1 MTPTQAYASYAE
13 GCAFADVGNCIYGAG
28 CGPQRVLLTA
38 GGATVRKHTNTSA
51 PLWNVS
57 TVASTADAAAV
68 KAEAVD
74 AWYLAQP
81 ESPAPTLT
89 CGNHS
94 STVTITSVITTSN
107 TALPALYEIQWAVAP
122 TADAPSPPRVAW
134 RGSQTSALPSVTVTD
149 LAPSSSYIL
158 RARFT
163 MASEVV
169 GWTPWSRSVLCG
181 TATASR
187 WAPTN
192 LTRVAPPTTT
202 ATSKLTSTSIP
213 GSVTITWDPPP
224 PPPRGIPPYLF
235 KLEWSVASDASGAP
249 YDRGHTAETRA
260 TTYTL
265 TGPPGQLLTVA
276 VTAVTQDGTGTS
288 PYVSFRTGAAAQST
302 TRFISMIRVSE
313 RQGANASEIDFL
325 TNHDAGDAVGDSAVR
340 DVVLFLLSVCL
351 YTTVVVVLTYIRI
364 GCTILKNLKFVLTL
378 LSVRNPLQFLTA
390 MGTGGKFVEDF
401 ASATL
406 AQYCV
411 EVDTD
416 GQPMV
421 GRREQRD

>member
-1 MTPTQAYASYAE
+1 MTATQAYASYAE

-28 CGPQRVLLTA
+28 CGPQRVLLSA

-57 TVASTADAAAV
+57 TVTSTADAAAV

-74 AWYLAQP
+74 AWYLAQS
-81 ESPAPTLT
+81 ESSPAPTLT

-94 STVTITSVITTSN
+94 STVAITSVITTSH
-107 TALPALYEIQWAVAP
+107 TALPALYEVQWAVAP
-122 TADAPSPPRVAW
+122 IMADALSPPKVAW
-134 RGSQTSALPSVTVTD
+134 RGSQTSVLPSVTVAD
-149 LAPSSSYIL
+149 LAPSSSYLL

-163 MASEVV
+163 LASEVV

-192 LTRVAPPTTT
+192 LTRVAPTTT
-202 ATSKLTSTSIP
+202 ATSTSTSTP
-213 GSVTITWDPPP
+213 GSVTIAWDPPP

-235 KLEWSVASDASGAP
+235 KLEWSVASDAP
-249 YDRGHTAETRA
+249 YDRGHTAETHA

-302 TRFISMIRVSE
+302 TRFIPMIRVSE
-313 RQGANASEIDFL
+313 RQGTIRRTLYNIQCSEI
-325 TNHDAGDAVGDSAVR
+325 
-340 DVVLFLLSVCL
+340 
-351 YTTVVVVLTYIRI
+351 
-364 GCTILKNLKFVLTL
+364 CTLIYENVH
-378 LSVRNPLQFLTA
+378 
-390 MGTGGKFVEDF
+390 
-401 ASATL
+401 L
-406 AQYCV
+406 A
-411 EVDTD
+411 EA
-416 GQPMV
+416 
-421 GRREQRD
+421 